1 MFKPSI
7 LIGASLSLLL
17 AIPLKFYFI
26 KSSTLPVVA
35 IANYGPHASL
45 TAAISGFKAQMTTE
59 GFVENKNIRYVQTD
73 VGFDQSLVGQ
83 MLSAL
88 QAQKPEVILA
98 MTTPVAQVAK
108 RKIRDIPIVY
118 TVITDP
124 VAAGILK
131 EKYQSDG
138 NMTGSS
144 DQQNL
149 DQFLKFATTLL
160 PRAKT
165 IGLLYATGE
174 ANDSALLTMMQNSAK
189 KQGLSVLAIPVEQ
202 ARDVQTRMLAFK
214 GKVDL
219 IYVGTSGPIQPSLPV
234 ISAQAR
240 HMRIPV
246 FNVEA
251 QAVRDGLSVASFSVD
266 YHAVGQN
273 AGKLAA
279 KILKGSKPSELTP
292 LYPKN
297 SDHHRVIHQRLAAE
311 LNLSLPTNAE
321 IVRDL

>member
-1 MFKPSI
+1 MPKKSLFLSV
-7 LIGASLSLLL
+7 ALSLTLALL
-17 AIPLKFYFI
+17 LKLYLVKNHHLPL
-26 KSSTLPVVA
+26 VA

-45 TAAISGFKAQMTTE
+45 NAAISGFKSQMATE
-59 GFVENKNIRYVQTD
+59 GFIENKNIQYIQTD
-73 VGFDQSLVGQ
+73 VGFEQSLIGQ
-83 MLSAL
+83 MLSTLHA
-88 QAQKPEVILA
+88 KNPEVILT
-98 MTTPVAQVAK
+98 MTTPVTQVAK
-108 RKIRDIPIVY
+108 GKIHDTPLVY

-131 EKYQSDG
+131 KKHQADG
-138 NMTGSS
+138 NITGSS

-149 DQFLKFATTLL
+149 DQFLKFAINLL
-160 PRAKT
+160 PHAKT

-202 ARDVQTRMLAFK
+202 ARDVQARMLAFK

-219 IYVGTSGPIQPSLPV
+219 IYVGTSGPIQPTLPA

-240 HMRIPV
+240 HMQIPV

-251 QAVRDGLSVASFSVD
+251 QAVRDGLAVASFSVD

-279 KILKGSKPSELTP
+279 KILKGAKPSELTP
-292 LYPKN
+292 LYPKD
-297 SDHHRVIHQRLAAE
+297 SDHQRVIHQRLAAE
-311 LNLSLPTNAE
+311 LNLSLPNNAE
-321 IVRDL
+321 IVRNP